1 MTNQNLIP
9 SVYQVATGKDI
20 QSVSLVSE
28 MKKSYLDYAMSV
40 IVARAIPDAC
50 DGLKP
55 VHRRILYAMY
65 EGNYDYNKPFKKSA
79 RIVGEVMGK
88 YRPHGDSAIYES
100 LVRMAQ
106 DFSMR
111 VPLIDG
117 QGNFGSID
125 DDPAAAMR
133 YTESRLEKISHT
145 MLDDLDK
152 DTVDFM
158 PNYDGHEKEPKVLPA
173 RFPNLLVNGSG
184 GIAVGMATNIPP
196 HNLGEVIDA
205 CLAYIDN
212 NEISIEDIIK
222 IIPGPDFPTGGIILG
237 RSGFDSAARMGRGS
251 VVMRG
256 KHKIEKRAG
265 GKNAIIIEEV
275 PYQVNKAK
283 LVEKIA
289 DLVKDKK
296 IEGITDLRDESD
308 RDGIRVVIE
317 LKKDAMEE
325 VIINQLYS
333 FTELQSNFSVNMLA
347 LNHGKP
353 QLMGI
358 LDVIK
363 IFAAFR
369 FDVTTRRTNFLLN
382 KARDKTHILIGLAV
396 AVSNI
401 DEIVEL
407 IKSSKDAAEAKEK
420 LLAKS
425 WSSAIV
431 ETIIKLVQDKGN
443 IIKDGKFYFTE
454 IQAKAILEMRLA
466 RLTGLEMEKINDEL
480 KTLATEILG
489 YLELLSDRVKMLE
502 LIKKE
507 LIDVK
512 TEFATPRKSI
522 IEDSEFEVDIENLI
536 PKEDMVVVGT
546 MNGYIKRV
554 ALSAYRTQKRGGKGR
569 SAMDVR
575 EEDIA
580 TDIFATNTH
589 TPILFFSSK
598 GKVYKL
604 KTYKLPLGTPQA
616 RGRALVNLLPL
627 EQDEKI
633 STILALPED
642 ETIWQNLSIIFATS
656 NGDVRRNSMDQ
667 FVDIRSS
674 GKIAMK
680 LEGDESLIGVNLCT
694 ENDDI
699 MISTK
704 DGKCIRFPVAKLRIF
719 QSRNSTGVRAIKLE
733 KGNKVIAMSILKHA
747 GEDSDVKEK
756 YLKIELEDRLALR
769 AALLHNQKLAQNPSQ
784 DLLVVPV
791 EVPQIKGAE
800 LPQEKIELMAIDEEF
815 IFTMTENGFGK
826 RSSAYEYRI
835 TNRGGSG
842 ITNIITS
849 KRNGLVVASFPIE
862 GNDQVMII
870 TNKGTLIRT
879 EVGSVRI
886 TSRNTQGVTLIK
898 TKDENVV
905 SVARIAHSGNKE
917 VDEAETGEEG
927 GEVSDSIVLTPME
940 E

>member
-1 MTNQNLIP
+1 MTDKNAIQLA
-9 SVYQVATGKDI
+9 VGKDI
-20 QSVSLVSE
+20 QPVSLVSE

-88 YRPHGDSAIYES
+88 YHPHGDSAIYES

-133 YTESRLEKISHT
+133 YTESRLEKVTHT

-152 DTVDFM
+152 DTVDFI

-196 HNLGEVIDA
+196 HNLGEVVDA
-205 CLAYIDN
+205 CLAYINN
-212 NEISIEDIIK
+212 NEIAIEDIIK
-222 IIPGPDFPTGGIILG
+222 IVPGPDFPTGGIILG
-237 RSGFDSAARMGRGS
+237 RSGFDSAARTGRGS

-256 KHKIEKRAG
+256 RHKIEKKTG
-265 GKNAIIIEEV
+265 GKIAIIIEEI

-289 DLVKDKK
+289 ELVKEKK

-317 LKKDAMEE
+317 LRRDAMEE

-333 FTELQSNFSVNMLA
+333 FTELQCNFSVNMLA

-353 QLMGI
+353 ELLNL

-363 IFAAFR
+363 IFSDFR
-369 FDVTTRRTNFLLN
+369 FEVTTRRTNFLLS

-396 AVSNI
+396 AVANI

-407 IKSSKDAAEAKEK
+407 IKKSKDVNEAREK
-420 LLAKS
+420 LLAKA
-425 WSSAIV
+425 WPVGLV
-431 ETIIKLVQDKGN
+431 EAMVKLVSDKGN
-443 IIKDGKFYFTE
+443 VIKGGKFHFTE
-454 IQAKAILEMRLA
+454 VQAKAILEMRLA
-466 RLTGLEMEKINDEL
+466 RLTGLEMEKISDEL
-480 KTLATEILG
+480 KVLAAEISN
-489 YLELLSDRVKMLE
+489 YLELLSDRVKMLA
-502 LIKKE
+502 LVKKE
-507 LIDVK
+507 LIEVK
-512 TEFATPRKSI
+512 EQFATPRRSL
-522 IEDSEFEVDIENLI
+522 IEDSEFEVDIEDLI
-536 PKEDMVVVGT
+536 PKEDMVVVAT
-546 MNGYIKRV
+546 MSGYIKRV
-554 ALSAYRTQKRGGKGR
+554 PLSSYRAQRRGGKGR

-575 EEDIA
+575 EEDVT
-580 TDIFATNTH
+580 TDIFVTNTH
-589 TPILFFSSK
+589 TPILFFSNK
-598 GKVYKL
+598 GKVYRL

-642 ETIWQNLSIIFATS
+642 ESKWNELSITFATS
-656 NGDVRRNSMDQ
+656 EGDVRRNSMDQ

-680 LEGDESLIGVNLCT
+680 LEGDQALIGVALCK
-694 ENDDI
+694 EQDDI
-699 MISTK
+699 LLSTK
-704 DGKCIRFPVAKLRIF
+704 DGKCIRFPVSKLRVF
-719 QSRNSTGVRAIKLE
+719 QSRNSTGVRGIKLDN
-733 KGNKVIAMSILKHA
+733 KNKVIALSILQHA
-747 GEDSDVKEK
+747 GEDSEVKDK
-756 YLKIELEDRLALR
+756 YLSINLEQRLALR
-769 AALLHNQKLAQNPSQ
+769 YALLFNKSLNKNPSD
-784 DLLVVPV
+784 DLLAVPL
-791 EVPQIKGAE
+791 EIPKIKSQ
-800 LPQEKIELMAIDEEF
+800 LPQAKIEEMAEVEEF
-815 IFTMTENGFGK
+815 ILTITENGYGK

-842 ITNIITS
+842 ITNIVTS
-849 KRNGLVVASFPIE
+849 KRNGNVVASFPVE
-862 GNDQVMII
+862 MKDHVMII

-879 EVGSVRI
+879 EVDSVRI
-886 TSRNTQGVTLIK
+886 SGRNTQGVTLIK
-898 TKDENVV
+898 TSDETVV
-905 SVARIAHSGNKE
+905 SVARIAHTGNKN
-917 VDEAETGEEG
+917 VDEAETGEEVEG
-927 GEVSDSIVLTPME
+927 FEGNP
-940 E
+940 